1 MINDFFNIMLPQI
14 CLGLFIVLQLL
25 LSVFLSPRFEK
36 YARIISASGIAL
48 SAVLL
53 TSVQAEPQYFGLKN
67 AVMSDYY
74 TVLFH
79 FIILICGFFIVLLM
93 KNLTLKS
100 KQNSYTLHAL
110 LLTAIFGAFNIVSA
124 NDFLT
129 LFISIELLSFPTYF
143 LIAST
148 RNYYSKEACF
158 KYLITNAISTGV
170 FLFGVSYLYGITS
183 SVNFSEIT
191 EFMSENEPSL
201 LYAFSG
207 IMIILGLISKLSIF
221 PFANW
226 VIDVYKG
233 TETSILAFLSTIPKL
248 AMFAIVCRLLVFPLS
263 YSFELAF
270 VLAIISIITA
280 FWANTYAI
288 RENNVKV
295 IFACSSAANASYM
308 LLVAALVSV
317 YNLSTVIFYLVCY
330 VIMNL
335 TVFCFLNIT
344 EYNSIGFNINDFKNI
359 FHKNHG
365 FAVCYALTIIAL
377 AGFPIT
383 SGFAAKIYLFS
394 AVANSG
400 LIFLPFLLALLLL
413 TVIALFYYLK
423 IIMPLFEKNNSEGI
437 KLKAFYSQ
445 KFVLFITAAITL
457 IIGICPEKLIELCRF
472 IAYNI

>member
-25 LSVFLSPRFEK
+25 LSIFLSPRFEK

-183 SVNFSEIT
+183 SVN
-191 EFMSENEPSL
+191 
-201 LYAFSG
+201 
-207 IMIILGLISKLSIF
+207 
-221 PFANW
+221 
-226 VIDVYKG
+226 
-233 TETSILAFLSTIPKL
+233 
-248 AMFAIVCRLLVFPLS
+248 
-263 YSFELAF
+263 
-270 VLAIISIITA
+270 
-280 FWANTYAI
+280 
-288 RENNVKV
+288 
-295 IFACSSAANASYM
+295 
-308 LLVAALVSV
+308 
-317 YNLSTVIFYLVCY
+317 
-330 VIMNL
+330 
-335 TVFCFLNIT
+335 
-344 EYNSIGFNINDFKNI
+344 
-359 FHKNHG
+359 
-365 FAVCYALTIIAL
+365 
-377 AGFPIT
+377 
-383 SGFAAKIYLFS
+383 
-394 AVANSG
+394 
-400 LIFLPFLLALLLL
+400 
-413 TVIALFYYLK
+413 
-423 IIMPLFEKNNSEGI
+423 
-437 KLKAFYSQ
+437 
-445 KFVLFITAAITL
+445 L
-457 IIGICPEKLIELCRF
+457 IINFSVCELG
-472 IAYNI
+472 Y